1 MGLMDS
7 LKGSLKEAAGD
18 VYEYIDDKVDMPVI
32 IGAFYPLR
40 VTTHDMMFYGLGT
53 SRPMCILYFDDDKVA
68 D

>member
-7 LKGSLKEAAGD
+7 LKGSLKDAAGD

-40 VTTHDMMFYGLGT
+40 VTTHDTFSGHI
-53 SRPMCILYFDDDKVA
+53 SRHMHSLLQ
-68 D
+68 